1 MQTRW
6 VARQPITLPHV
17 IAVTGDVPVK
27 RANVAV
33 RARAYLP
40 SSQAA

>member
-1 MQTRW
+1 M

-17 IAVTGDVPVK
+17 IAVTGDG
-27 RANVAV
+27 ADEMGEDAV